1 MHKGKRGVLFVFS
14 GPSGVGKGTLKAK
27 LFEEFADQIAYSV
40 SATTRGPREGEVD
53 GKDYFFISR
62 QEFERRVKNNEFL
75 EHAEFAGNC
84 YGTPRAYVEKLLD
97 SGMNVVLE
105 IDVQGALQVM
115 KSMPECVSVFILPPS
130 FEELEHRLR
139 GRGTETE
146 EKVRERPSV
155 NCRMR
160 RNTIIRSSTAAI
172 SRPLIRAC
180 AMYFSRARARL
191 DAQNAMNPLHGDIL
205 EEENPICL

>member
-1 MHKGKRGVLFVFS
+1 MHKGKKGILFVFS

-27 LFEEFADQIAYSV
+27 LFEEFADRIAYSV

-146 EKVRERPSV
+146 EKVRERLETAKRELPYAPQYDYQIV
-155 NCRMR
+155 NG
-160 RNTIIRSSTAAI
+160 
-172 SRPLIRAC
+172 
-180 AMYFSRARARL
+180 
-191 DAQNAMNPLHGDIL
+191 GDIEAAYQRL
-205 EEENPICL
+205 REVFLKSTGEA

>member
-1 MHKGKRGVLFVFS
+1 MYKGKRGVLFVFS

-146 EKVRERPSV
+146 EKVRERLETAKRELPYAPQYDYQIV
-155 NCRMR
+155 NG
-160 RNTIIRSSTAAI
+160 
-172 SRPLIRAC
+172 
-180 AMYFSRARARL
+180 
-191 DAQNAMNPLHGDIL
+191 GDIEAAYQSL
-205 EEENPICL
+205 REVFLKSTGEA

>member
-146 EKVRERPSV
+146 EKVRERLGTAKRELPYAPQYDYQIV
-155 NCRMR
+155 NGGEIEAAYQSLREVFLK
-160 RNTIIRSSTAAI
+160 ST
-172 SRPLIRAC
+172 
-180 AMYFSRARARL
+180 
-191 DAQNAMNPLHGDIL
+191 G
-205 EEENPICL
+205 EG

>member
-27 LFEEFADQIAYSV
+27 LFEEFADRIAYSV

-105 IDVQGALQVM
+105 IDVQGAFQVM

-146 EKVRERPSV
+146 EKVRERLETAKRELPYAPQYDYQIV
-155 NCRMR
+155 NG
-160 RNTIIRSSTAAI
+160 
-172 SRPLIRAC
+172 
-180 AMYFSRARARL
+180 
-191 DAQNAMNPLHGDIL
+191 GDIEAAYQSL
-205 EEENPICL
+205 REVFLKSTGEA

>member
-1 MHKGKRGVLFVFS
+1 MHKGKKGILFVFS

-27 LFEEFADQIAYSV
+27 LFEEFADRIAYSV

-53 GKDYFFISR
+53 GQDYFFISR

-146 EKVRERPSV
+146 EKVRERLETAKRELPYAPQYDYQIV
-155 NCRMR
+155 NG
-160 RNTIIRSSTAAI
+160 
-172 SRPLIRAC
+172 
-180 AMYFSRARARL
+180 
-191 DAQNAMNPLHGDIL
+191 GDIEAAYQSL
-205 EEENPICL
+205 RDVFLKSTGEA

>member
-27 LFEEFADQIAYSV
+27 LFEEFAGRIAYSV

-115 KSMPECVSVFILPPS
+115 KSMRECVSVFILPPS

-146 EKVRERPSV
+146 EKVRERLETAKRELPYAPQYDYQIV
-155 NCRMR
+155 NG
-160 RNTIIRSSTAAI
+160 
-172 SRPLIRAC
+172 
-180 AMYFSRARARL
+180 
-191 DAQNAMNPLHGDIL
+191 GDIEAAYQSL
-205 EEENPICL
+205 REVFLKSTGEA

>member
-27 LFEEFADQIAYSV
+27 LFEEFADRIAYSV

-146 EKVRERPSV
+146 EKVRERLETAKRELPYAPQYDYQIV
-155 NCRMR
+155 NG
-160 RNTIIRSSTAAI
+160 
-172 SRPLIRAC
+172 
-180 AMYFSRARARL
+180 
-191 DAQNAMNPLHGDIL
+191 GDIKAAYQSL
-205 EEENPICL
+205 REVFLKSTGEA

>member
-1 MHKGKRGVLFVFS
+1 MHKEKRGVLFVFS

-27 LFEEFADQIAYSV
+27 LFEEFADRIAYSV

-146 EKVRERPSV
+146 EKVRERLETAKRELPYAPQYDYQIV
-155 NCRMR
+155 NG
-160 RNTIIRSSTAAI
+160 
-172 SRPLIRAC
+172 
-180 AMYFSRARARL
+180 
-191 DAQNAMNPLHGDIL
+191 GDIEAAYQSL
-205 EEENPICL
+205 REVFLKSTGEG

>member
-146 EKVRERPSV
+146 EKVRERLETAKRELPYAPQYDYQIV
-155 NCRMR
+155 NG
-160 RNTIIRSSTAAI
+160 
-172 SRPLIRAC
+172 
-180 AMYFSRARARL
+180 
-191 DAQNAMNPLHGDIL
+191 GDIEAAYQGL
-205 EEENPICL
+205 REVFLKSTGEA

>member
-1 MHKGKRGVLFVFS
+1 MHKGKKGVLFVFS

-146 EKVRERPSV
+146 EKVRERLETAKRELPYAPQYDYQIV
-155 NCRMR
+155 NG
-160 RNTIIRSSTAAI
+160 
-172 SRPLIRAC
+172 
-180 AMYFSRARARL
+180 
-191 DAQNAMNPLHGDIL
+191 GDIEAAYQSL
-205 EEENPICL
+205 REVFLKSTGEA

>member
-27 LFEEFADQIAYSV
+27 LFEEFADRIAYSV

-84 YGTPRAYVEKLLD
+84 YDTPRAYVEKLLD

-146 EKVRERPSV
+146 EKVRERLETAKRELPYAPQYDYQIV
-155 NCRMR
+155 NG
-160 RNTIIRSSTAAI
+160 
-172 SRPLIRAC
+172 
-180 AMYFSRARARL
+180 
-191 DAQNAMNPLHGDIL
+191 GDIEAAYQSL
-205 EEENPICL
+205 REVFLKSTGEA

>member
-27 LFEEFADQIAYSV
+27 LFEEFSDRIAYSV

-146 EKVRERPSV
+146 EKVRERLETAKRELPYAPQYDYQIV
-155 NCRMR
+155 NG
-160 RNTIIRSSTAAI
+160 
-172 SRPLIRAC
+172 
-180 AMYFSRARARL
+180 
-191 DAQNAMNPLHGDIL
+191 GDIEAAYQSL
-205 EEENPICL
+205 REVFLKSTGEA

>member
-27 LFEEFADQIAYSV
+27 LFEEFADRIAYSV
-40 SATTRGPREGEVD
+40 SATTRGPREVEVD

-146 EKVRERPSV
+146 EKVRERLETAKRELPYAPQYDYQIV
-155 NCRMR
+155 NG
-160 RNTIIRSSTAAI
+160 
-172 SRPLIRAC
+172 
-180 AMYFSRARARL
+180 
-191 DAQNAMNPLHGDIL
+191 GDIEAAYQSL
-205 EEENPICL
+205 REVFLKSTGEA

>member
-27 LFEEFADQIAYSV
+27 LFEEFADRIAYSV

-146 EKVRERPSV
+146 EKVRERLETAKRELPYAPQYDYQIV
-155 NCRMR
+155 NG
-160 RNTIIRSSTAAI
+160 
-172 SRPLIRAC
+172 
-180 AMYFSRARARL
+180 
-191 DAQNAMNPLHGDIL
+191 GDIEAAYRSL
-205 EEENPICL
+205 REVFLKSTGEG

>member
-1 MHKGKRGVLFVFS
+1 MHTGKRGVLFVFS

-27 LFEEFADQIAYSV
+27 LFEEFADRIAYSV

-146 EKVRERPSV
+146 EKVRERLETAKRELPYAPQYDYQIV
-155 NCRMR
+155 NG
-160 RNTIIRSSTAAI
+160 
-172 SRPLIRAC
+172 
-180 AMYFSRARARL
+180 
-191 DAQNAMNPLHGDIL
+191 GDIEAAYQSL
-205 EEENPICL
+205 REVFLKSTVEA

>member
-27 LFEEFADQIAYSV
+27 LFEEFAGRIAYSV

-115 KSMPECVSVFILPPS
+115 KSMPECVSVCILPPS

-146 EKVRERPSV
+146 EKVRERLETAKRELPYAPQYDYQIV
-155 NCRMR
+155 NG
-160 RNTIIRSSTAAI
+160 
-172 SRPLIRAC
+172 
-180 AMYFSRARARL
+180 
-191 DAQNAMNPLHGDIL
+191 GDIEAAYQSL
-205 EEENPICL
+205 RDVFLKSTGEA

>member
-27 LFEEFADQIAYSV
+27 LFEEFADRIAYSV

-53 GKDYFFISR
+53 GRDYFFISR

-146 EKVRERPSV
+146 EKVRERLETAKRELLYAPQYDYQIV
-155 NCRMR
+155 NG
-160 RNTIIRSSTAAI
+160 
-172 SRPLIRAC
+172 
-180 AMYFSRARARL
+180 
-191 DAQNAMNPLHGDIL
+191 GDIEAAYQSL
-205 EEENPICL
+205 RDVFLKSTGEA

>member
-27 LFEEFADQIAYSV
+27 LFEEFADRIAYSV

-146 EKVRERPSV
+146 EKVRERLETAKRELPYAPQYDYQIV
-155 NCRMR
+155 NG
-160 RNTIIRSSTAAI
+160 
-172 SRPLIRAC
+172 
-180 AMYFSRARARL
+180 
-191 DAQNAMNPLHGDIL
+191 GDIEAAYQSL
-205 EEENPICL
+205 REVFLKSTDEA

>member
-14 GPSGVGKGTLKAK
+14 GPSGVVKGTLKAK
-27 LFEEFADQIAYSV
+27 LFEEFADRIAYSV

-146 EKVRERPSV
+146 EKVRERLETAKRELPYAPQYDYQIV
-155 NCRMR
+155 NG
-160 RNTIIRSSTAAI
+160 
-172 SRPLIRAC
+172 
-180 AMYFSRARARL
+180 
-191 DAQNAMNPLHGDIL
+191 GDIEAAYQSL
-205 EEENPICL
+205 REVFLKSTGEA

>member
-1 MHKGKRGVLFVFS
+1 MHKEKRGVLFVFS
-14 GPSGVGKGTLKAK
+14 GPSGVGKGTLKAR
-27 LFEEFADQIAYSV
+27 LFEEFADRIAYSV

-130 FEELEHRLR
+130 FEEQEHRLR

-146 EKVRERPSV
+146 EKVRERLETAKRELPYAPQYDYQIV
-155 NCRMR
+155 NG
-160 RNTIIRSSTAAI
+160 
-172 SRPLIRAC
+172 
-180 AMYFSRARARL
+180 
-191 DAQNAMNPLHGDIL
+191 GDIEAAYQSL
-205 EEENPICL
+205 REVFLKSTGEA

>member
-62 QEFERRVKNNEFL
+62 QEFERRVKNNESL

-146 EKVRERPSV
+146 EKVRERLETAKRELPYAPQYDYQIV
-155 NCRMR
+155 NG
-160 RNTIIRSSTAAI
+160 
-172 SRPLIRAC
+172 
-180 AMYFSRARARL
+180 
-191 DAQNAMNPLHGDIL
+191 GDIEAAYQSL
-205 EEENPICL
+205 REVFLKSTGEA

>member
-27 LFEEFADQIAYSV
+27 LFEEFAGRIAYSV

-146 EKVRERPSV
+146 EKVRERLETAKRELPYALQYDYQIV
-155 NCRMR
+155 NG
-160 RNTIIRSSTAAI
+160 
-172 SRPLIRAC
+172 
-180 AMYFSRARARL
+180 
-191 DAQNAMNPLHGDIL
+191 GDIEAAYQSL
-205 EEENPICL
+205 REVFLKSTGEA

>member
-1 MHKGKRGVLFVFS
+1 MHEGKRGVLFVFS

-27 LFEEFADQIAYSV
+27 LFEEFAGRIAYSV
-40 SATTRGPREGEVD
+40 SATTRGPREGEED

-146 EKVRERPSV
+146 EKVRERLETAKRELPYAPQYDYQIV
-155 NCRMR
+155 NG
-160 RNTIIRSSTAAI
+160 
-172 SRPLIRAC
+172 
-180 AMYFSRARARL
+180 
-191 DAQNAMNPLHGDIL
+191 GDIEAAYQSL
-205 EEENPICL
+205 RDVFLKSTGEA

>member
-27 LFEEFADQIAYSV
+27 LFEEFADRIAYSV

-62 QEFERRVKNNEFL
+62 QEFERRVQNNEFL

-146 EKVRERPSV
+146 EKVRERLETAKRELPYAPQYDYQIV
-155 NCRMR
+155 NG
-160 RNTIIRSSTAAI
+160 
-172 SRPLIRAC
+172 
-180 AMYFSRARARL
+180 
-191 DAQNAMNPLHGDIL
+191 GDIEAAYQSL
-205 EEENPICL
+205 REVFLKSTGEA

>member
-27 LFEEFADQIAYSV
+27 LFEEFAGRIAYSV

-146 EKVRERPSV
+146 EKVRERLETAKRELPYAPQYDYQIV
-155 NCRMR
+155 NG
-160 RNTIIRSSTAAI
+160 
-172 SRPLIRAC
+172 
-180 AMYFSRARARL
+180 
-191 DAQNAMNPLHGDIL
+191 GDIEAAYQSL
-205 EEENPICL
+205 REVFLKSTGED

>member
-1 MHKGKRGVLFVFS
+1 MHEGKRGVLFVFS

-27 LFEEFADQIAYSV
+27 LFEEFADQITYSV

-53 GKDYFFISR
+53 GKDYFFITR

-146 EKVRERPSV
+146 EKVRERLETAKRELPYAPQYDYQ
-155 NCRMR
+155 
-160 RNTIIRSSTAAI
+160 II
-172 SRPLIRAC
+172 
-180 AMYFSRARARL
+180 
-191 DAQNAMNPLHGDIL
+191 NGGDIEAAYQSL
-205 EEENPICL
+205 REVFLKSTGEA

>member
-1 MHKGKRGVLFVFS
+1 MNFWS
-14 GPSGVGKGTLKAK
+14 MP
-27 LFEEFADQIAYSV
+27 
-40 SATTRGPREGEVD
+40 
-53 GKDYFFISR
+53 
-62 QEFERRVKNNEFL
+62 N
-75 EHAEFAGNC
+75 FAGNC

-139 GRGTETE
+139 GRGNRPE
-146 EKVRERPSV
+146 EKIASGWKPPSA

-160 RNTIIRSSTAAI
+160 RSTIIRSSTAAI
-172 SRPLIRAC
+172 LRPLIRAC
-180 AMYFSRARARL
+180 AMYFSRARARP
-191 DAQNAMNPLHGDIL
+191 DAQSAMNPLHGDIL

>member
-146 EKVRERPSV
+146 EKVRERLETAKRELPYAPQYDYQIV
-155 NCRMR
+155 NG
-160 RNTIIRSSTAAI
+160 
-172 SRPLIRAC
+172 
-180 AMYFSRARARL
+180 
-191 DAQNAMNPLHGDIL
+191 GDIEAAYQSL
-205 EEENPICL
+205 REVFLKSTGEG

>member
-146 EKVRERPSV
+146 EKIRERLETAKRELPYAPQYDYQIV
-155 NCRMR
+155 NG
-160 RNTIIRSSTAAI
+160 
-172 SRPLIRAC
+172 
-180 AMYFSRARARL
+180 
-191 DAQNAMNPLHGDIL
+191 GDIEAAYQGL
-205 EEENPICL
+205 REVFLKSTGEA

>member
-27 LFEEFADQIAYSV
+27 LFEEFADRIAYSV

-146 EKVRERPSV
+146 EKVRERLETAKRELPYAPQYDYQIV
-155 NCRMR
+155 NG
-160 RNTIIRSSTAAI
+160 
-172 SRPLIRAC
+172 
-180 AMYFSRARARL
+180 
-191 DAQNAMNPLHGDIL
+191 GDIEAAYQSL
-205 EEENPICL
+205 REVFLKSTGEV

>member
-27 LFEEFADQIAYSV
+27 LFEEFADRIAYSV

-62 QEFERRVKNNEFL
+62 QEFERRVKNNDFL

-97 SGMNVVLE
+97 SGVNVVLE

-146 EKVRERPSV
+146 EKVRERLETAKRELPYAPQYDYQIV
-155 NCRMR
+155 NG
-160 RNTIIRSSTAAI
+160 
-172 SRPLIRAC
+172 
-180 AMYFSRARARL
+180 
-191 DAQNAMNPLHGDIL
+191 GDIEAAYQSL
-205 EEENPICL
+205 REVFLKSTGEA

>member
-27 LFEEFADQIAYSV
+27 LFEEFADRIVYSV

-146 EKVRERPSV
+146 EKVRERLETAKRELPYAPQYDYQIV
-155 NCRMR
+155 NG
-160 RNTIIRSSTAAI
+160 
-172 SRPLIRAC
+172 
-180 AMYFSRARARL
+180 
-191 DAQNAMNPLHGDIL
+191 GDIEAAYQSL
-205 EEENPICL
+205 REVFLKSTGEA